1 MPSLLFPT
9 TGFDWAV
16 RHKSPD
22 CLRSRTR
29 KSLAMRFTYQIVLV
43 LAAVIGIFLG
53 LGSFT
58 TLIQSE
64 E

>member
-1 MPSLLFPT
+1 
-9 TGFDWAV
+9 
-16 RHKSPD
+16 
-22 CLRSRTR
+22 
-29 KSLAMRFTYQIVLV
+29 MRLTYQIVLV